1 MSSDSGQRALATLVD
16 LAFFT
21 VVAIFGVQKVIGEVL
36 IGTLLSSYTAYR
48 FGIASGKQQAM
59 AALTHSGV
67 IQGGRDGRDG
77 PPSGGPGP
85 SAPPPP
91 GGSPG
96 GPSGGSGTQPRST
109 SAINTGQ
116 YKVITGLARGR

>member
-67 IQGGRDGRDG
+67 IGRDGRNDG
-77 PPSGGPGP
+77 PPSRPEGGGGAP
-85 SAPPPP
+85 SGGPPP
-91 GGSPG
+91 GH
-96 GPSGGSGTQPRST
+96 TPRSS
-109 SAINTGQ
+109 SAIDTGQ